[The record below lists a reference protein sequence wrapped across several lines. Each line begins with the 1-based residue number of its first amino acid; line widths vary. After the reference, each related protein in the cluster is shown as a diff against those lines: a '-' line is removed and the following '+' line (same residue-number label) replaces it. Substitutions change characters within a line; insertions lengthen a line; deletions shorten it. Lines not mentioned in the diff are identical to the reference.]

1 MSLKGK
7 FTAGIF
13 VTLVAAIGVIGGL
26 LMSNQTQLQIINDY
40 ASPHLSLLVQ
50 SEGKDKTALANLNN
64 DLKAMGENQSVISL
78 VAAGGLAVVV
88 LANLVLMVLVQT
100 GISRP
105 LASVA
110 ETSKAMGEGNLTV
123 RYKSHGRDEIGR
135 VCDSMNKTVGNL
147 RNLVVEMGDVAD
159 KVSTASRETAVSA
172 TEAGKVTEQVATTI
186 SELAAGAQ
194 NQAKSVEEASLAVQ
208 RASSAIAGVVDSSR
222 TVSSSSQQALN
233 TVSNGSLS
241 VGKAVEKMEV
251 IQKHVTETA
260 EVVVKLGER
269 TLEITQIV
277 EVITSIAEQT
287 NLLALNAAI
296 EAARAG
302 EQGRGFA
309 VVAEEVRKLA
319 EESGGAANQ
328 IANLIKEIQHE
339 SKRAS
344 EGIQNQTEVVE
355 NGVAAVVEAGG
366 AFEEINQVVA
376 NIVEQIGAISRNAE
390 EMATENR
397 KVVEAMDNVA
407 NITEEATASAEE
419 VSAFAQQQNASVEE
433 IVSNSHKLAE
443 IAEGLK
449 SMITRFKV

>member
-1 MSLKGK
+1 M
-7 FTAGIF
+7 
-13 VTLVAAIGVIGGL
+13 
-26 LMSNQTQLQIINDY
+26 
-40 ASPHLSLLVQ
+40 
-50 SEGKDKTALANLNN
+50 
-64 DLKAMGENQSVISL
+64 
-78 VAAGGLAVVV
+78 
-88 LANLVLMVLVQT
+88 
-100 GISRP
+100 
-105 LASVA
+105 
-110 ETSKAMGEGNLTV
+110 
-123 RYKSHGRDEIGR
+123 
-135 VCDSMNKTVGNL
+135 
-147 RNLVVEMGDVAD
+147 
-159 KVSTASRETAVSA
+159 
-172 TEAGKVTEQVATTI
+172 
-186 SELAAGAQ
+186 
-194 NQAKSVEEASLAVQ
+194 
-208 RASSAIAGVVDSSR
+208 
-222 TVSSSSQQALN
+222 
-233 TVSNGSLS
+233 
-241 VGKAVEKMEV
+241 
-251 IQKHVTETA
+251 
-260 EVVVKLGER
+260 
-269 TLEITQIV
+269 
-277 EVITSIAEQT
+277 
-287 NLLALNAAI
+287 
-296 EAARAG
+296 
-302 EQGRGFA
+302 
-309 VVAEEVRKLA
+309 RKLA